1 MTLIRIGIC
10 GLIAYAIFAFGAVDT
25 VSVMILEI
33 GAVALFVWWAVGVAI
48 GKVGEIQWAPVLW
61 PLAAIA
67 LIALLQ
73 LAAHIT
79 VYPYLTKLELMA
91 FLSYLL
97 ILFLFLQS
105 FRTAR
110 HWQIFAWFLICIGF
124 LVSIFGIMQSLT
136 FNDKIYWIRAM
147 PHGGIPFGPFVNRN
161 HFAGCVELLIP
172 IGLAMVSQRAMR
184 LQQMPLVVL
193 LAVVP
198 MGALVLSA
206 SRAGIGA
213 FGVEL
218 LTLVLLLVVSGGE
231 HKQLAVGILLIGLV
245 VGLVAWLGVGPVLA
259 RFATV
264 TTQEVSISRRV
275 ALARGGLHIFADH
288 PILGTGLGTTIS
300 VFPKYETEFDGKL
313 IDHLHDDHLEMLAET
328 GAIGGLCW
336 LAFIGCI
343 LWFGYERFTQTHD
356 PLLRAMHLGALVG
369 CIGLLAHSFLDFNLH
384 IPSNALLFYV
394 MSGVACARPEEPP
407 PQQRRR
413 VQSPSIV

>member
-48 GKVGEIQWAPVLW
+48 GKISEVQWAPVLW
-61 PLAAIA
+61 PLGGIA
-67 LIALLQ
+67 FIALLQ
-73 LAAHIT
+73 LVARIT

-91 FLSYLL
+91 FFSYLL
-97 ILFLFLQS
+97 ILFLFLQA

-110 HWQIFAWFLICIGF
+110 HWQMFAWFLICVGF

-184 LQQMPLVVL
+184 FQQLPLVVL

-218 LTLVLLLVVSGGE
+218 ASLILLLVLSGGE
-231 HKQLAVGILLIGLV
+231 HKQLAIGIVLIGLV

-259 RFATV
+259 RFAKV

-275 ALARGGLHIFADH
+275 SLARGGLRIIADH

-300 VFPKYETEFDGKL
+300 VFPKYETAFDGKL
-313 IDHLHDDHLEMLAET
+313 IDHLHNDHLEMLAET
-328 GAIGGLCW
+328 GAIGGLWW

-369 CIGLLAHSFLDFNLH
+369 CIGLLVHSFLDFNLH
-384 IPSNALLFYV
+384 IPSNAMLFYV
-394 MSGVACARPEEPP
+394 MSGVACARPEDPP
-407 PQQRRR
+407 PQRRR
-413 VQSPSIV
+413 TQTSSIA